1 MKVLVLNCG
10 SSSIKYKLFEMDTK
24 EILAQG
30 GIEKIGL
37 RGSFLKINLPN
48 GEKITY
54 EKNIPEHTAGIEF
67 ILKTLTSPEYGA
79 IKSLDEIDAV
89 GHRVVHGGEAFSKS
103 VLIDKEVTDM
113 IVACSDLAPIHNPAN
128 LKGIN
133 AISEILPDV
142 PQVAVFDTAFHQ
154 TMPDYAYMYAIP
166 YELYK
171 KYGVRRYGFHGTSHR
186 YVSQRV
192 CEFLGVSPEGKK
204 IITCHIGNGGS
215 ITAVK
220 DGKSI
225 DTSMG
230 LTPLEGLM
238 MGTRS
243 GDIDA
248 GAVTFIME
256 KENLTAAGV
265 SDLLNKKSG
274 VKGIFGVSSDM
285 RELEA
290 AVAAGNNKMA
300 DLTENMY
307 FYRIK
312 KYIGAYAAALGG
324 VDIIVFTGGVG
335 ENQASCRSGA
345 CEGLEYMGVKLDLE
359 KNKVRGEE
367 AVISADDSKVKVV
380 VIPTDEELMIAS
392 DTMAILN
399 KK

>member
-48 GEKITY
+48 GEKTVY

-166 YELYK
+166 YELYD
-171 KYGVRRYGFHGTSHR
+171 KYGVRVMVF
-186 YVSQRV
+186 
-192 CEFLGVSPEGKK
+192 
-204 IITCHIGNGGS
+204 
-215 ITAVK
+215 
-220 DGKSI
+220 
-225 DTSMG
+225 
-230 LTPLEGLM
+230 
-238 MGTRS
+238 
-243 GDIDA
+243 
-248 GAVTFIME
+248 ME
-256 KENLTAAGV
+256 RHTVMFRNE
-265 SDLLNKKSG
+265 
-274 VKGIFGVSSDM
+274 
-285 RELEA
+285 
-290 AVAAGNNKMA
+290 
-300 DLTENMY
+300 
-307 FYRIK
+307 
-312 KYIGAYAAALGG
+312 YA
-324 VDIIVFTGGVG
+324 
-335 ENQASCRSGA
+335 
-345 CEGLEYMGVKLDLE
+345 
-359 KNKVRGEE
+359 
-367 AVISADDSKVKVV
+367 IS
-380 VIPTDEELMIAS
+380 
-392 DTMAILN
+392 
-399 KK
+399 